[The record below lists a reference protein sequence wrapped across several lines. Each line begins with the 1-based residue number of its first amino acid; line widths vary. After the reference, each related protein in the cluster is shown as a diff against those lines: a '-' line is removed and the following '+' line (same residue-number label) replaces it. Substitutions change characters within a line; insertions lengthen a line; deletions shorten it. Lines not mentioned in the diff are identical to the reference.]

1 MYVYLNEKLIGKL
14 GYASK
19 GKMRM
24 SISFSK
30 WQLTAFNFNPPR
42 VVTNPVR
49 AHLRLGKGGTLH
61 SERKLITYMKETTA
75 MASNV
80 CKGERVAQCH
90 KSIIVWRKRL
100 MSPLKYKLINKIIF

>member
-14 GYASK
+14 EYASK
-19 GKMRM
+19 GKKRM

-30 WQLTAFNFNPPR
+30 WQLTTLNFNPPR

-49 AHLRLGKGGTLH
+49 AHLRLGKERTVH
-61 SERKLITYMKETTA
+61 SEGKLITYLKETTA

-90 KSIIVWRKRL
+90 KSIIVCRKRL
-100 MSPLKYKLINKIIF
+100 MWPLK